1 MKEYNYGAL
10 LWKIMD
16 KFGTQK
22 EFCKRMGISTSTLS
36 NYLSGRTA
44 MPSDF
49 IEDASNRLG
58 IATEEI
64 GFYFF
69 NPIAEKTPR
78 GKA

>member
-10 LWKIMD
+10 IWKIKD

-36 NYLSGRTA
+36 NYLSRKTN

-49 IEDASNRLG
+49 IEDASARLG
-58 IATEEI
+58 ITTEEI
-64 GFYFF
+64 GLYFF
-69 NPIAEKTPR
+69 NPCAEKTPQE
-78 GKA
+78 KA

>member
-10 LWKIMD
+10 TWRIKER
-16 KFGTQK
+16 FGTRK
-22 EFCKRMGISTSTLS
+22 AFCEKMGISPNTLT
-36 NYLSGRTA
+36 NYLSGKTA

-49 IEDASNRLG
+49 IEDASARIG

-69 NPIAEKTPR
+69 NPIAEKTPQ
-78 GKA
+78 GNP

>member
-10 LWKIMD
+10 LWKIKD

-22 EFCKRMGISTSTLS
+22 EFCKRVGISTATLY
-36 NYLSGRTA
+36 NYLSGRTP

-49 IEDASNRLG
+49 IEDASARLG
-58 IATEEI
+58 ITTEEI

-69 NPIAEKTPR
+69 NPYAEKTPQ
-78 GKA
+78 GKK